1 MRADQLYN
9 ILLTP
14 IFSEKSTAGFD
25 SGKYTFKV
33 AKFSKKSQIATA
45 IEKVFDVKVAKINV
59 INTPSKEKLFK
70 RVKGVRSGFK
80 KAIVTLQPGFS
91 MDLMSFLAK

>member
-25 SGKYTFKV
+25 SGKYAFKV

>member
-33 AKFSKKSQIATA
+33 AKFSKKGQIATA
-45 IEKVFDVKVAKINV
+45 IEKVFDVKVAKINI